1 MSRFVHLSVH
11 TEFSLV
17 DSTVRIKPMVKAVA
31 ETMPAVAVTD
41 RCNLFA
47 LVKFY
52 RAAMD
57 VGIKPIVGVD
67 LRVSG
72 AASDGTLTRVLL
84 LVQNQTGYLNLTNLV
99 SQGYQQGQVNGEPVI
114 ELDWLFEANEGLTRR
129 SQTLAISFR

>member
-31 ETMPAVAVTD
+31 DTMPAVAVTD

-57 VGIKPIVGVD
+57 LSLIHI
-67 LRVSG
+67 
-72 AASDGTLTRVLL
+72 
-84 LVQNQTGYLNLTNLV
+84 
-99 SQGYQQGQVNGEPVI
+99 
-114 ELDWLFEANEGLTRR
+114 
-129 SQTLAISFR
+129 